1 MRKTAASL
9 CVVAALV
16 PCVRAQ
22 EQPPKTQQKAPQGFA
37 ERDPRYRIQP
47 NDVVDVQFRYTPEF
61 NFTATVQPDGY
72 ISSQIAGSV
81 RIGGLPLDE
90 ASAAIAK
97 PASAKLKDPEV
108 NIILKDFVKP
118 HFVVAGEVN
127 HPGTF
132 DLHGEVGMVQAI
144 AMSGGFKDSAKRS
157 QVILYRKANPEF
169 AEVKVFDLKKLMSPG
184 QIQEDLTMK
193 PGDLLVVPRNRVSK
207 MEPFIRIASLGMYGL
222 AMGIP

>member
-1 MRKTAASL
+1 
-9 CVVAALV
+9 
-16 PCVRAQ
+16 
-22 EQPPKTQQKAPQGFA
+22 
-37 ERDPRYRIQP
+37 
-47 NDVVDVQFRYTPEF
+47 
-61 NFTATVQPDGY
+61 
-72 ISSQIAGSV
+72 
-81 RIGGLPLDE
+81 
-90 ASAAIAK
+90 
-97 PASAKLKDPEV
+97 
-108 NIILKDFVKP
+108 
-118 HFVVAGEVN
+118 VN